1 MREPFEPLLVTI
13 PSDGILASKHNS
25 SQCVFGRLV
34 APHHALTKIILGGSH
49 ILKIHDE
56 TLAISES
63 RTTITHNTK
72 LRTLV
77 ISKNIVATMMKN
89 CDESSILAQII
100 RTNARTAHVQN
111 VDYT

>member
-1 MREPFEPLLVTI
+1 MECLPASTILPNVFLVVWLHPI
-13 PSDGILASKHNS
+13 ML
-25 SQCVFGRLV
+25 SQKSFS
-34 APHHALTKIILGGSH
+34 GGSH
-49 ILKIHDE
+49 ILHIHDE

-63 RTTITHNTK
+63 RTTITHNTN

-89 CDESSILAQII
+89 DDESLILAQNI